1 MVRVVLDSSA
11 ILARVLGERGQEIVE
26 AVVDGA
32 SVSAVNLTEV
42 VQRMI
47 DLGADDVGVAETLL
61 ALTCQVLMFDE
72 ELALQ
77 AGLLRRTTRAKG
89 LSLGDRACL
98 ALGKRLGLP
107 VYTADRAWAE
117 LDLGVEVVLIR

>member
-1 MVRVVLDSSA
+1 MARVVLDSSA

-61 ALTCQVLMFDE
+61 ALTCQVLVFDE

-77 AGLLRRTTRAKG
+77 AGLLRRTTRSKG